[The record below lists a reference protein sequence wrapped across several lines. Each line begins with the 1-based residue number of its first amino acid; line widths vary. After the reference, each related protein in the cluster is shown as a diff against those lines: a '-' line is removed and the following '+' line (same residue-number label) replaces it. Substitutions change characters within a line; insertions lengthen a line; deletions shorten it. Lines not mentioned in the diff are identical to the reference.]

1 MFTGIIETIGKVIT
15 VEDQGT
21 NRHLTIESSISKELK
36 IDQSVSHNG
45 VCLTVVQA
53 DKEKHT
59 VVAVKE
65 TLNRTN
71 LGSLGIGSPLN
82 LERAMP
88 ANGRFDGHFVQ
99 GHVDQ
104 PGKCID
110 VIDENGSRK
119 FWFSFAAGNDFL
131 IVEKGSICIDGV
143 SLTVVDAEA
152 DRFSV
157 VIIPYTLEHTCFQSL
172 KKGDT
177 VNLEF
182 DVLGK
187 YIMKGMQ
194 VSGLAAPAKS

>member
-1 MFTGIIETIGKVIT
+1 MFTGIIETIGKVVA
-15 VEDQGT
+15 VEQQGT
-21 NRHLTIESSISKELK
+21 NSHFTVQSSISKELK

-53 DKEKHT
+53 DSDTHT

-65 TLNRTN
+65 TLGRTN
-71 LGSLGIGSPLN
+71 LGSIGIGSYLN

-104 PGKCID
+104 PGTCLD

-152 DRFSV
+152 GKFSV
-157 VIIPYTLEHTCFQSL
+157 VIIPYTLEHTCFRSL

-187 YIMKGMQ
+187 YIMKGMR
-194 VSGLAAPAKS
+194 VSGLAHLAKS